1 MCTTPIRTL
10 EIILSVQQ
18 IDINIKCEAAL
29 TVMRLKA
36 MGEWIE
42 SERDH
47 KSPQQEQNTVKT
59 LIPGTKF
66 LFSPPDHTESKRSQ
80 RTQDQPP
87 QIICWKAN

>member
-1 MCTTPIRTL
+1 MCTTPLRTL

-47 KSPQQEQNTVKT
+47 KSHHLNKNR
-59 LIPGTKF
+59 IP
-66 LFSPPDHTESKRSQ
+66 
-80 RTQDQPP
+80 
-87 QIICWKAN
+87 